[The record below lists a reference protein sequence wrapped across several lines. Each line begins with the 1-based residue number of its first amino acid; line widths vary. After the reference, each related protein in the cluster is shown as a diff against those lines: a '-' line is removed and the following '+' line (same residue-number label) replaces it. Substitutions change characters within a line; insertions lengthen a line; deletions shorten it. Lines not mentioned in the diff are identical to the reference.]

1 MRIPFSQKI
10 KSHGGA
16 WHSSPYHCVW
26 LDAHPQRT
34 AEWLGGSSRA
44 PGGML
49 IRLRLDARRLSFYH
63 EKKDEAR
70 NIRLGPQ
77 HDWSS
82 HACDAFGLMAI
93 VYEEPPVKSAPIRRP
108 SPPRI
113 GSHWSA

>member
-1 MRIPFSQKI
+1 
-10 KSHGGA
+10 
-16 WHSSPYHCVW
+16 V
-26 LDAHPQRT
+26 
-34 AEWLGGSSRA
+34 
-44 PGGML
+44 
-49 IRLRLDARRLSFYH
+49 ARRIFPRTWWNADTTEAGRDALGFYH